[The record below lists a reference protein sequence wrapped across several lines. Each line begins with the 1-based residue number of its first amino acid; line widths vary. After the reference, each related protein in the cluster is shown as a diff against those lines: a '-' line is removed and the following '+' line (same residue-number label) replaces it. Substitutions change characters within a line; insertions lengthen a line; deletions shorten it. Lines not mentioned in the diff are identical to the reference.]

1 MSLITIITHQFN
13 PVTQKFVQLLY
24 IMAKTILMVNSHF
37 RQPSEEHDKTLH
49 STHCMMPRTVVC
61 GAVVM
66 VLDMVVVVQ
75 IMIRVRPN
83 VGYWRRSGVVARAAA
98 RPLSVGVAVADAAAA
113 AAAVAEVGCGADCA
127 GRPRQRSVER
137 GRQQLCGVCRPHR
150 HDRRA
155 ATDAEESQ
163 VPRWRGH
170 DLILNRAVPIHT
182 YEVTSSNFFK
192 SLSFSL
198 QTSSWSRRSMS
209 LTENRSWFSFLRSW
223 LSLM

>member
-137 GRQQLCGVCRPHR
+137 GRQQLCRVCRPHR
-150 HDRRA
+150 HDRRP
-155 ATDAEESQ
+155 TTNAEESR
-163 VPRWRGH
+163 VRNLELH
-170 DLILNRAVPIHT
+170 DL
-182 YEVTSSNFFK
+182 
-192 SLSFSL
+192 SLK
-198 QTSSWSRRSMS
+198 
-209 LTENRSWFSFLRSW
+209 
-223 LSLM
+223 